1 MSYTYI
7 GVDDLNG
14 CAVNNGGC
22 PYLCLPVNQTHR
34 RCACPD
40 VLSEPC
46 TEYG

>member
-7 GVDDLNG
+7 DVDDLNG